1 MMNIGLIGLGKM
13 GNALVFRLVNGGFK
27 VVGYDPDLKARQ
39 HAAVYGAHVTDT
51 LEHIAVQT
59 RIIWLM
65 IPAGELIDSVLQ
77 QLQPFLKPNDIIID
91 GGNSHYTDSVR
102 RAKMLKKK
110 KIHFID
116 CGTSGGLAGKLKG
129 FSLMVGG
136 DQKIFEK
143 IEPILKAL
151 AAPKG
156 YGYMGPSGS
165 GHYVKMVHNGIE
177 YALLQAYAEGFNLLK
192 YGSYKDL
199 DLEEISRVWSHG
211 AVIRS
216 WILDLAH
223 TIFKHDQNFTDVGGG
238 IQESGT
244 GRWTVDEAYA
254 RKVPVVLIEDALEI
268 REWSRA
274 TGGDYATK
282 LVALLRH
289 EFGGHA
295 VTKSKKKRKKS

>member
-1 MMNIGLIGLGKM
+1 MKIGVIGLGKM
-13 GNALVFRLVNGGFK
+13 GHAIVFRLINGGFK
-27 VVGYDPDLKARQ
+27 VLGYDPDLKARQ
-39 HAAVYGAHVTDT
+39 QAAIYGAHVTDT
-51 LEHIAVQT
+51 LEHVAREA

-65 IPAGELIDSVLQ
+65 IPAGDLIDSVLKQ
-77 QLQPFLKPNDIIID
+77 LLPTLQPDDIIID
-91 GGNSHYTDSVR
+91 GGNSHFTDSVR
-102 RAKMLKKK
+102 RATMLKKK
-110 KIHFID
+110 KIYFID
-116 CGTSGGLAGKLKG
+116 CGTSGGLAGKEKG

-136 DQKIFEK
+136 DQKVFEK
-143 IEPILKAL
+143 IEQIFKAL

-156 YGYMGPSGS
+156 YGYMGPSGA

-177 YALLQAYAEGFNLLK
+177 YALLQSYAEGFNLLHH
-192 YGSYKDL
+192 GSYKNL

-211 AVIRS
+211 SIIRS

-223 TIFKHDQNFTDVGGG
+223 QIFKHDQKLDSVGGE

-254 RKVPVVLIEDALEI
+254 KKVPTVLIEDALDI
-268 REWSRA
+268 REWSR
-274 TGGDYATK
+274 TSGGDYATK

-295 VTKSKKKRKKS
+295 VTKSKKRKKTIL

>member
-1 MMNIGLIGLGKM
+1 MNVGVIGLGKM
-13 GNALVFRLVNGGFK
+13 GNAIVFRLMNAGFK
-27 VVGYDPDLKARQ
+27 VIGFDPDLKARK
-39 HAAVYGAHVTDT
+39 HAATYGAHVTDT
-51 LEHIAVQT
+51 LEHIPQKA
-59 RIIWLM
+59 RIMWLM
-65 IPAGELIDSVLQ
+65 IPAGNLIDTVLK
-77 QLQPFLKPNDIIID
+77 QLQPSLQREDIIID

-110 KIHFID
+110 GIHFID

-129 FSLMVGG
+129 FSLMIGG
-136 DQKIFEK
+136 NEQTVKK
-143 IEPILKAL
+143 LEPIFKAL

-156 YGYMGPSGS
+156 YGYMGPSGA

-177 YALLQAYAEGFNLLK
+177 YALLQGYAEGFNLLRH
-192 YGSYKDL
+192 GAYKKL

-211 AVIRS
+211 SIIRS

-223 TIFKHDQNFTDVGGG
+223 AIFKRDQAFGSLSGD
-238 IQESGT
+238 IQEGGT
-244 GRWTVDEAYA
+244 GRWVVEEAYA
-254 RKVPVVLIEDALEI
+254 QKIPAVLIEDALSI
-268 REWSRA
+268 REWSRT

-295 VTKSKKKRKKS
+295 VTKSKKKK